1 MTLLRLPKV
10 LQRRRDEGGFTL
22 LEMLVV
28 LAIMGLLAA
37 IIAPQVLKYLGS
49 SRTQTAKVQ
58 IQNVVAAL
66 ELYRLDVGRYPTQ
79 EEGLQAV
86 ITAPP
91 TAPGWNGPY
100 LQKSTALTDP
110 WGHPTSAEF
119 RASTARSMSIPSG
132 PTRPRAGQ
140 ARQPMSATGSQV
152 RTPAPPLLKPWWSW
166 RSQAWSP

>member
-1 MTLLRLPKV
+1 MNLLPKGRPFA
-10 LQRRRDEGGFTL
+10 RRPLRGDEGFTL

-58 IQNVVAAL
+58 IGNVVAAL

-79 EEGLQAV
+79 EEGLNAV

-100 LQKSTALTDP
+100 LQKPSALMDP
-110 WGHPTSAEF
+110 WAQPYLYKSPGKHGEIDVYTLGSDKAEGGGGE
-119 RASTARSMSIPSG
+119 AADVG
-132 PTRPRAGQ
+132 N
-140 ARQPMSATGSQV
+140 
-152 RTPAPPLLKPWWSW
+152 W
-166 RSQAWSP
+166 

>member
-1 MTLLRLPKV
+1 MKKFLR
-10 LQRRRDEGGFTL
+10 RRRDDGGFTL

-79 EEGLQAV
+79 EEGLNAV
-86 ITAPP
+86 ITAPS

-100 LQKSTALTDP
+100 LQKSTALNDP
-110 WGHPTSAEF
+110 WGHPYLYRNPGKHGDIDVYSLGSDNAE
-119 RASTARSMSIPSG
+119 G
-132 PTRPRAGQ
+132 G
-140 ARQPMSATGSQV
+140 TGEAADV
-152 RTPAPPLLKPWWSW
+152 GNW
-166 RSQAWSP
+166 